1 MIAKIFIGNDNNIGK
16 KAVVWN
22 MVASLLY
29 SFQSALMLLV
39 VTRVAGL
46 VVGGIFSI
54 AYTVSQMFA
63 SVGSFSMR
71 DFQVSDVR
79 NKYSYSTYISS
90 RILTLIIMVLGC
102 LSYSLMQGY
111 SGEKLII
118 LMILSF
124 YRAVDGADDVIQGE
138 IQKRGRLDIAAKML
152 ACRIFLSTSVFM
164 VGVLLTKNLLLSVV
178 LFTGTAIIL
187 SLLINLSVVS
197 ELQIKGTITIKG
209 IGHLL
214 WECLP
219 ICAGAFLYN
228 YLVNSPKY
236 AIDSVLTTDMQ
247 TIFNIIF
254 MPVFVTTMLG
264 NFVFKPYV
272 VRMGELW
279 NDGELKKYV
288 FLVFKLMAV
297 ITVLGV
303 CVVLGGTLL
312 GIPVLGWIYGVE
324 LSKYRLVFVAL
335 LCFGGVSAINA
346 FLAVALTVMRRQYY
360 IILGYIVALIVD
372 ILLMNKL
379 VERYELMG
387 AGLVYGLVMIV
398 TSLVFWFGML
408 IGLLKKRRKN
418 GNQNI

>member
-1 MIAKIFIGNDNNIGK
+1 MMIAKIFIGNDNNIGK

-138 IQKRGRLDIAAKML
+138 IQKRGRGRNGGCEPKKM
-152 ACRIFLSTSVFM
+152 RF
-164 VGVLLTKNLLLSVV
+164 NLL
-178 LFTGTAIIL
+178 
-187 SLLINLSVVS
+187 
-197 ELQIKGTITIKG
+197 
-209 IGHLL
+209 
-214 WECLP
+214 
-219 ICAGAFLYN
+219 
-228 YLVNSPKY
+228 
-236 AIDSVLTTDMQ
+236 
-247 TIFNIIF
+247 
-254 MPVFVTTMLG
+254 
-264 NFVFKPYV
+264 
-272 VRMGELW
+272 
-279 NDGELKKYV
+279 
-288 FLVFKLMAV
+288 
-297 ITVLGV
+297 
-303 CVVLGGTLL
+303 
-312 GIPVLGWIYGVE
+312 
-324 LSKYRLVFVAL
+324 
-335 LCFGGVSAINA
+335 
-346 FLAVALTVMRRQYY
+346 
-360 IILGYIVALIVD
+360 
-372 ILLMNKL
+372 
-379 VERYELMG
+379 
-387 AGLVYGLVMIV
+387 
-398 TSLVFWFGML
+398 
-408 IGLLKKRRKN
+408 
-418 GNQNI
+418 